1 MVTVPDAMVGDD
13 PTRVVTIVLDLLAQ
27 GVDIRLQALEPAIA
41 FGSPHCP
48 DQFFVGDDC
57 PRTIHQTREQTDLC
71 GRQRN
76 MLFATPNLSSSQI
89 NAYIPVDKLLLR
101 LLHHRDETLALKK
114 RPYTGYEFQRTHRS
128 RHIVVSTQLQCLRSI
143 RFLLRSD
150 NEHQWKVR
158 EPAHQATALPLHFIP
173 DRDSHKNEVRPEA
186 VYQPQSSVTDRS
198 AEDSVAGSVQCPQ
211 LRLQTRVALD

>member
-1 MVTVPDAMVGDD
+1 MVTIPDAMVGDD
-13 PTRVVTIVLDLLAQ
+13 PTRVMTIVLDLLAQ

-101 LLHHRDETLALKK
+101 LLRDRDEAFTLQK
-114 RPYTGYEFQRTHRS
+114 RPYTGDDFQRTHRR
-128 RHIVVSTQLQCLRSI
+128 RHIIVSTQLQCFRSVA
-143 RFLLRSD
+143 FLLRSD

-158 EPAHQATALPLHFIP
+158 EPAHQATGLPFLFIP
-173 DRDSHKNEVRPEA
+173 DRDLHKNEVRPEA
-186 VYQPQSSVTDRS
+186 VYQPQSSVTDGS
-198 AEDSVAGSVQCPQ
+198 AEDSIAGSAQCPQ
-211 LRLQTRVALD
+211 RRL